1 MKASLLI
8 TSVAARPPG
17 KKSRSQRS
25 ISAMRFVPAKVR
37 PPSDSMAP
45 PGSEATMIS
54 VSRRRL
60 NTVCGPVDF
69 QILDAAGP
77 IAAFEI
83 ATRYVEGAYELR
95 VIAADGGLVRSSSGV
110 AITAEAFDPG
120 QRIDTLIVAGGEG
133 SRAPALDG
141 RVLGFVRQA
150 AAIARRTTSVCS
162 GAYI

>member
-1 MKASLLI
+1 M
-8 TSVAARPPG
+8 T
-17 KKSRSQRS
+17 RS
-25 ISAMRFVPAKVR
+25 IAFLIFP
-37 PPSDSMAP
+37 
-45 PGSEATMIS
+45 
-54 VSRRRL
+54 
-60 NTVCGPVDF
+60 DF

-110 AITAEAFDPG
+110 AMTAEALDPG

-150 AAIARRTTSVCS
+150 AATARRTTSVCS
-162 GAYI
+162 GAYILAAAGLLDGRRATTHWQRSRDFARRFPKVRLKPDRIYVRDGPI